1 MITKRVRIEKN
12 SGLNAFTFNYLF
24 NGLDLYQIAT
34 YPSGMSQFPSPYPA
48 PVIVLYITSNVF
60 TSFYNVGT
68 YSYYFSTGL
77 ASPPTEDA
85 LLIIEVVDS
94 LTESLTTCTGT
105 GDATLVWINRQ
116 GGRSSYTFNQRKD
129 YEFRIGSPN
138 TFDNNGTI
146 KYTYKGKNFYAWTV
160 YKTGITENEMTL
172 ITSLRSCIQAWFYDS
187 SNDISTPIII
197 DNTSFKIGSTKEKL
211 KEVSFSFRFADYQEI
226 QSQ

>member
-1 MITKRVRIEKN
+1 MRTHKIRILKDE
-12 SGLNAFTFNYLF
+12 
-24 NGLDLYQIAT
+24 
-34 YPSGMSQFPSPYPA
+34 
-48 PVIVLYITSNVF
+48 TSSLV
-60 TSFYNVGT
+60 FYNYNIFAGMELNVLTTLPVWIVAVGSPFISYLELTPTVNGT
-68 YSYYFSTGL
+68 YQYYFTLGG
-77 ASPPTEDA
+77 SPPTEDA

-146 KYTYKGKNFYAWTV
+146 KYTNRGKNFYAWTV